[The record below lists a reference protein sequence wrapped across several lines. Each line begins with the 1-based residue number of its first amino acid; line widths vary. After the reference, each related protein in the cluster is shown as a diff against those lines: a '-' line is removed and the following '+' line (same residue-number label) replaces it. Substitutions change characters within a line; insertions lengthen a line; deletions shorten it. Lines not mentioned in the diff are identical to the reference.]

1 MSTQSMINKQEALA
15 RVEGDVELLGEMIQV
30 FLEEYPKTMTSIKG
44 GLSAKNAAE
53 VELHAHSVKGAMRN
67 FGDSSAVTVAFDL
80 EKIGRSKD
88 LANAQAVFEK
98 LLVEVEKFAA
108 AAKELATELK
118 P

>member
-15 RVEGDVELLGEMIQV
+15 RVEGDLELLGEMIQV
-30 FLEEYPKTMTSIKG
+30 FLEEYPKTMDSIRG
-44 GLSAKNAAE
+44 GIATRNAAE

-67 FGDSSAVTVAFDL
+67 FGDSSAVNVAFDL
-80 EKIGRSKD
+80 EKLGRNKD
-88 LANAQAVFEK
+88 LAQAQAVFEK
-98 LLVEVEKFAA
+98 LLVEVEKFAS